1 MWVFQTYPTN
11 MESFNISLDHE
22 LKLIRVTAIG
32 EMFQADGERI
42 ITAAREAATENA
54 MIFST
59 TSGKRR
65 RRFLLRVGLICRES
79 WKFLKI

>member
-11 MESFNISLDHE
+11 MESFNISLDHK

-54 MIFST
+54 YDILYDIRQAT
-59 TSGKRR
+59 TSVP
-65 RRFLLRVGLICRES
+65 FASWFNLPRELG
-79 WKFLKI
+79 F